1 MKTRFLRR
9 ASARPTRIAAGLL
22 LVGLLAIP
30 VAVSAAHRFDDVPDT
45 NVFHDDISWLADNGI
60 TLGCNPPANNNFC
73 PESNVTRQQ
82 MAAFMRRLATGGV
95 VDAATAAD
103 AAKLGGQDPYHY
115 TTVMV
120 SSAGSFIDF
129 TQQNLAPGET
139 VIATTANITV
149 PGPGVLLIANT
160 SSWDY
165 SGTEDVIHSWVE
177 LDTTPGCDPAYFG
190 GAPIT
195 GSFSTDT
202 VDPSDGRANTSGSSA
217 IEVPAAGTYSI
228 HHCLQDFSGNGGVN
242 LDHALRVQ
250 WYPTGSATIANPP
263 SPLSTPDKSAVD
275 GSSSQR

>member
-1 MKTRFLRR
+1 MKDRLLRR
-9 ASARPTRIAAGLL
+9 AGARRTRIAAGLL

-30 VAVSAAHRFDDVPDT
+30 VAGSASHRFDDVPDT
-45 NVFHDDISWLADNGI
+45 NVFHGDISWLADNGI
-60 TLGCNPPANNNFC
+60 TLGCNPPTNNNYC
-73 PESNVTRQQ
+73 PEANVTRQQ

-115 TTVMV
+115 STVVV

-129 TQQNLAPGET
+129 TEQNLAPGQT
-139 VIATTANITV
+139 VIATTADITV

-160 SSWDY
+160 SSWDW

-177 LDTTPGCDPAYFG
+177 MDTTPGCDPAYFN
-190 GAPIT
+190 GAPLT

-202 VDPSDGRANTSGSSA
+202 VDPSAGRANTSGSSA
-217 IEVPAAGTYSI
+217 VEVPAAGTYSI
-228 HHCLQDFSGNGGVN
+228 HHCLQDFAGNGGVN

-250 WYPTGSATIANPP
+250 WYPTG
-263 SPLSTPDKSAVD
+263 
-275 GSSSQR
+275 